1 MIPTILPVSV
11 STTGPPSVFGRSA
24 ASVIKRQGDGMI
36 LGEGGGGGRVDEEEE
51 DGDRGGGKTRLLR
64 TPEKKL
70 LMKIEGELSPKGVPI
85 QVIEVP

>member
-36 LGEGGGGGRVDEEEE
+36 LGEGGGGGRAEDEEEE
-51 DGDRGGGKTRLLR
+51 DRAGGKTRLLR